1 MAGHLCRIYIPNTSP
16 HIAREVLIYRYL
28 AWKDEGLLRHKT
40 AHAVAPICE
49 FNSCVCFF
57 DVEPILKLMLVLTD
71 NTNENDAGFKRQQRW
86 G

>member
-1 MAGHLCRIYIPNTSP
+1 MPGHLCRIYVPNTSP
-16 HIAREVLIYRYL
+16 HIGREVLIYRYL
-28 AWKDEGLLRHKT
+28 ARADEGLLHHKT

-57 DVEPILKLMLVLTD
+57 DVEPIPKMMLALTD
-71 NTNENDAGFKRQQRW
+71 NANEDDAGFKRQQRW